1 MIIILNKKNN
11 GRIAL
16 YIAFIFILKI
26 FKFAVRNS
34 KAERKQQY
42 GRLIKF
48 SARSSFKEIP

>member
-26 FKFAVRNS
+26 LKFAVRNS
-34 KAERKQQY
+34 KVKGKQQD

>member
-26 FKFAVRNS
+26 LKFAVRNS